1 MQKGIKQGDHIMGM
15 SASQARLLSLTAR
28 MHDIE
33 FQAQGLQYSKL
44 DLVDLK
50 NDVYEEYMDVLDSTK
65 YQMSVVTPTGKEF
78 QDVTYKNMIMSNLNA
93 VHSMY
98 TITNSSTGQIVL
110 PEQIA
115 SKLGPDPRNVDQIRS
130 SISPVKSDG
139 TEKTVDEKLNEYLL
153 AVAKRRLYPS
163 GKDKNGNALTT
174 DDSYIAAMKS
184 DGNYTY
190 WRAQYFQEFPDK
202 EDFLK
207 VVAKNYLY
215 SGRIDLDSDEDYI
228 NEMKRDGNYNYWNGI
243 YYQIIGYDD
252 ENGNPIAGRGFC
264 AISQEKAVDRDWLA
278 DSLNSGEYQLFKM
291 SNEVISFT
299 DANKN
304 NQKVNIFAETS
315 MAVDT
320 ELTEVANE
328 ELIAKATVKYE
339 KAIEDIDVKDTKFD
353 MQLAKIDAEHNALK
367 TEYDSVKQIVSKNI
381 DRSFKTF
388 NA

>member
-1 MQKGIKQGDHIMGM
+1 MGM
-15 SASQARLLSLTAR
+15 SASQARLLSLTSR
-28 MHDIE
+28 MHDLE

-50 NDVYEEYMDVLDSTK
+50 NDEYDEYMSVLDSTK
-65 YQMSVVTPTGKEF
+65 YQMAVITPTGKEF
-78 QDVTYKNMIMSNLNA
+78 QDITYTNMIMSNTNA

-98 TITNSSTGQIVL
+98 TITNSKTGQVLL

-115 SKLGPDPRNVDQIRS
+115 SKLGPDPKNMDPLKS
-130 SISPVKSDG
+130 AISTTKPDG
-139 TEKTVDEKLNEYLL
+139 SQKTVDEKLNEYLVS
-153 AVAKRRLYPS
+153 VAKTRLYKD
-163 GKDKNGNALTT
+163 GKDKNGNVLSSN
-174 DDSYIAAMKS
+174 DSYLEAMKS
-184 DGNYTY
+184 DGSYTY
-190 WRAQYFQEFPDK
+190 WRSQYFQDFPDK
-202 EDFLK
+202 DDFML

-215 SGRIDLDSDEDYI
+215 SGRIDLDSDESFI
-228 NEMKRDGNYNYWNGI
+228 AEMKRDGNYNYWNGI

-252 ENGNPIAGRGFC
+252 EKGNPVAGRGFC
-264 AISQEKAVDRDWLA
+264 AISQQNAVDRQWLA
-278 DSLNSGEYQLFKM
+278 DALNSGEVQLFKM
-291 SNEVISFT
+291 TSNTSSFI
-299 DANKN
+299 DANQIK
-304 NQKVNIFAETS
+304 QKVNIFAETS

-353 MQLAKIDAEHNALK
+353 LQLAKIDSEHNALK